1 MDITSIKNLR
11 TSITFIT
18 PYIMLILG
26 NIGCICNFLT
36 FTAKQLRQN
45 SCGWYFL
52 MSALFD
58 FIFLNIGLFTK
69 LASEQYGSTLDDTNI
84 IWCRMRAFLTWV
96 LPCISTDYIVLA
108 SLDRCLSTSTNTRFR
123 SFSQIKIAYR
133 MTYIPIILNSLASFH
148 QLIYYEHRP
157 KCYPRAGIYSY
168 FLSMYSIFWTSLIPQ
183 SSMFIFGL
191 ITYYNIHK
199 SRQRLM
205 NTIQQQQQRNRTDSH
220 MIRITL
226 IQVISSSIL
235 LNIRTVY
242 YSYTVI
248 TTNDR
253 KDDYRIAI
261 EKLLLQISSFIFY
274 LNFSKSFFM
283 NTLSSKLFRKVFK
296 ERLILFYRHIICLKV
311 KVQPINTIQSNDRK
325 MVIVPS

>member
-11 TSITFIT
+11 TSVTFIT

-45 SCGWYFL
+45 SCG
-52 MSALFD
+52 
-58 FIFLNIGLFTK
+58 
-69 LASEQYGSTLDDTNI
+69 
-84 IWCRMRAFLTWV
+84 C
-96 LPCISTDYIVLA
+96 
-108 SLDRCLSTSTNTRFR
+108 
-123 SFSQIKIAYR
+123 
-133 MTYIPIILNSLASFH
+133 LASFH

-191 ITYYNIHK
+191 ITYYNIHT

-205 NTIQQQQQRNRTDSH
+205 NTIQQQQQGNRTDSH

-242 YSYTVI
+242 YSYIVV

-253 KDDYRIAI
+253 KDEYRIAI

-274 LNFSKSFFM
+274 LNFGKSFFM

-311 KVQPINTIQSNDRK
+311 KVHPINTIQSNDRK
-325 MVIVPS
+325 MVIVRS